1 MKRLLLLL
9 TITGTLWGSDELLWR
24 ASVATFA
31 GANVADVASSWG
43 GYELNPVLGR
53 GPFGPRQTTI
63 KASIA
68 TGVVVAEWRWMRR
81 HRKVAAIVNFTASGI
96 LTGVAIRNWRIR

>member
-9 TITGTLWGSDELLWR
+9 VLARTVYGDDDLLWR

-31 GANVADVASSWG
+31 AANAADAISSWG

-53 GPFGPRQTTI
+53 GPFGPRQTMV
-63 KASIA
+63 KAGIA
-68 TGVVVAEWRWMRR
+68 AGVVVTEWRWMRR
-81 HRKVAAIVNFTASGI
+81 HRRAAAIANFVASGI
-96 LTGVAIRNWRIR
+96 LAGVAARNWRVR